1 MNDPIFSL
9 DEPCE
14 AMEDKEDW
22 SRCNTCDKSNS
33 KLANCQFCGQ
43 LTCPEDL
50 QHQKRFPKDSKFAV
64 GQICFVCKTKFL
76 YRECLNEL
84 LRRQNKQDLNLGS
97 EMEKCRRAEDNF
109 LEILFKLDSQ
119 RLN

>member
-50 QHQKRFPKDSKFAV
+50 
-64 GQICFVCKTKFL
+64 
-76 YRECLNEL
+76 
-84 LRRQNKQDLNLGS
+84 
-97 EMEKCRRAEDNF
+97 
-109 LEILFKLDSQ
+109 
-119 RLN
+119 